1 MAATESIV
9 DYLKSVFGLDMRVI
23 VPQIAMSAGT
33 MIALSAK
40 EIIMGKQSNLGPI
53 DPQFGGMSCAGVVEE
68 FKKACDDVGQN
79 PNLAK
84 IWGLIIGKYHPTF
97 LGDCRNAI
105 KWAEKIVT
113 TWLKENMFKDDVDKC
128 TKVEKIVSFLSSHSE
143 TFSHQKH
150 IHMNELQSLGLKI
163 TPLEGL
169 DNRAIDSCKDFQDCV
184 LTLHHSYMHTLANS
198 NVLKIVENQNL
209 SGLVVTTS
217 TK

>member
-1 MAATESIV
+1 
-9 DYLKSVFGLDMRVI
+9 
-23 VPQIAMSAGT
+23 
-33 MIALSAK
+33 
-40 EIIMGKQSNLGPI
+40 
-53 DPQFGGMSCAGVVEE
+53 MSCAGVVEE
-68 FKKACDDVGQN
+68 FKKACYDVNQN
-79 PNLAK
+79 PNLARV
-84 IWGLIIGKYHPTF
+84 WGLIIGKYHPTF
-97 LGDCRNAI
+97 LGDCKNAI
-105 KWAEKIVT
+105 NWSEKMVT

-150 IHMNELQSLGLKI
+150 IHMDELQGLGLKV
-163 TPLEGL
+163 TSLEGL
-169 DNRAIDSCKDFQDCV
+169 DNRAIGSCKDFQDCV